1 MWGFGLGA
9 WFFLRDSTWRHGFA
23 YLEEVGGSSPP
34 SPQFP
39 FTSILFCTMEFWTIV
54 CTMEFWTIVIYFNV
68 TPLNLANQQ
77 KTWRSSPVH
86 CIREEAREVEEGEG
100 RREKGEGLR
109 VGKYTRPHAPIR
121 APTSPPT
128 SPQAQNVFEMEVLRR
143 LHATLLVT
151 RCKSQPR
158 IWQKDLMGMAPW
170 HTQQHRLSK
179 TQCSAKLLCQIAKGG
194 KGGGCKRGGK
204 GGGEQEEGDRR
215 G

>member
-54 CTMEFWTIVIYFNV
+54 IYFNV
-68 TPLNLANQQ
+68 TPLNLVNQQ

-100 RREKGEGLR
+100 RRERVYMWESILR
-109 VGKYTRPHAPIR
+109 VG
-121 APTSPPT
+121 
-128 SPQAQNVFEMEVLRR
+128 QN
-143 LHATLLVT
+143 
-151 RCKSQPR
+151 R
-158 IWQKDLMGMAPW
+158 IW
-170 HTQQHRLSK
+170 HFRIRYSTVYIQHIYGITVYK
-179 TQCSAKLLCQIAKGG
+179 PYTPYIWKFGYPQN
-194 KGGGCKRGGK
+194 
-204 GGGEQEEGDRR
+204 
-215 G
+215 